1 MTIKVNVDTISDE
14 EIQKVIEYYNENK
27 PVDEEPLSRLHRY
40 EGGFQIRLPHMS
52 EVMCDANKK
61 IKQLRWHK
69 QCLVAGFYMGF
80 TDSEEQLLYK
90 SLVHVLGESIV
101 TLS

>member
-1 MTIKVNVDTISDE
+1 MTIKVNVDTISHED
-14 EIQKVIEYYNENK
+14 IQKVIEYYNQNK
-27 PVDEEPLSRLHRY
+27 PVDEQPISRLQRY
-40 EGGFQIRLPHMS
+40 EGGFQISLPDMT

-90 SLVHVLGESIV
+90 SLVYVLGESSVI
-101 TLS
+101 LS